1 MTRAL
6 ARIVGVVVLVL
17 CLAAPAAAGD
27 RPAVRHGDCDGASRW
42 RLVVRTLDAGGLGVR
57 FALGGGAAGETWNV
71 FMDHNGRGFFAGSR
85 ISREGGIVVVR
96 RRTGDAPGADTIR
109 ATAHDTITGETC
121 AGRIV
126 VS

>member
-1 MTRAL
+1 
-6 ARIVGVVVLVL
+6 
-17 CLAAPAAAGD
+17 
-27 RPAVRHGDCDGASRW
+27 
-42 RLVVRTLDAGGLGVR
+42 
-57 FALGGGAAGETWNV
+57 
-71 FMDHNGRGFFAGSR
+71 MDHNGRGFFAGSR